1 MRLVA
6 FKSTYVNR
14 ISGTL
19 YSVGYTQLFVWRE
32 DGRVGMES
40 MLAQLQVHDQ
50 VQVRSTYNFTPC
62 ALLILSV
69 YGYPPVAWMQNLP
82 FGAAQVH

>member
-6 FKSTYVNR
+6 FKNTYVNR

-19 YSVGYTQLFVWRE
+19 HMLATQPFIWRE

-62 ALLILSV
+62 ALLIH
-69 YGYPPVAWMQNLP
+69 GYPPVAWMQNLP
-82 FGAAQVH
+82 FGAAKVH